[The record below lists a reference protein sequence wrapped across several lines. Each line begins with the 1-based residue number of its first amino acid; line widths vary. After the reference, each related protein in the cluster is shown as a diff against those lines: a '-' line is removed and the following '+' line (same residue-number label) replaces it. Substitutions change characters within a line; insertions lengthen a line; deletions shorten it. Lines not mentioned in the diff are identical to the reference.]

1 MLRVAFP
8 AGWSFVPTVMIN
20 GMGLAYDIIG
30 TGARIAVITPGGRF
44 SKDTPGV
51 RTLSERLADGG
62 LRVLIWDRP
71 NCGES
76 DLSFTGESES
86 LMHADALA
94 GLLRALDLAPA
105 LVVGGSAGSRVSL
118 LTAIRHPDVV
128 DRLFI
133 LWISGG
139 AVGLA
144 ALAFH
149 YCHESLAAASL
160 GGMEAVAALP
170 AWQEQL
176 TRNPRNREIMLGQ
189 DVAAFV
195 ETMKKWAG
203 GYFPKDNSP
212 VPDLVPLE
220 LAKLKMPIMVLRSG
234 ASDYHHPRETSE
246 TVHTMIPGSQIA
258 EPPWG
263 DREWIE
269 RLQASARGEGLFAR
283 WPLLAPQILEFAGI
297 R

>member
-1 MLRVAFP
+1 
-8 AGWSFVPTVMIN
+8 VPTVSVN
-20 GMGLAYDIIG
+20 GIGLAYDIIG
-30 TGARIAVITPGGRF
+30 AGARTAVITPGGRF

-51 RTLSERLADGG
+51 RSLSERLAEQG

-76 DLSFTGESES
+76 DLCLTGDNESV
-86 LMHADALA
+86 MHADALA
-94 GLLRALDLAPA
+94 GLLRALNVAPA

-118 LTAIRHPDVV
+118 LTAIRHPEVV
-128 DRLFI
+128 DRLFL

-149 YCHESLAAASL
+149 YCHESLSAASL
-160 GGMEAVAALP
+160 GGMEAVAASP
-170 AWQEQL
+170 AWKEQL
-176 TRNPRNREIMLGQ
+176 TRNPRNREIMLAQ
-189 DVAAFV
+189 DVNAFI
-195 ETMKKWAG
+195 ETMKRWAS
-203 GYFPKDNSP
+203 GYVPKDNSP
-212 VPDLVPLE
+212 VPGLVPSE
-220 LAKLKMPIMVLRSG
+220 LAKLKMPVMILRSG
-234 ASDYHHPRETSE
+234 KSDFHHPRETSE
-246 TVHTMIPGSQIA
+246 TLHAMIPGSRIA

-283 WPLLAPQILEFAGI
+283 WPLLAPQILAFAGTA
-297 R
+297 